1 MAELMKRWKYLQI
14 SRRGIAMD
22 PSTGESFRLNETAGF
37 ILTSLQRDETP
48 QQIAEELCKEFDGT
62 YDSAL
67 SDVYE
72 FVANLNIQGVGE

>member
-1 MAELMKRWKYLQI
+1 MKPWKNLQL

-22 PSTGESFRLNETAGF
+22 PGTGESFRLNETAGF
-37 ILTSLQRDETP
+37 ILSSLQRDQTP
-48 QQIAEELCKEFDGT
+48 QAIAEAMSKEFDTT